1 MIYGHMK
8 LINTILFLED
18 IAIAREV
25 KTKKVILSHQQS
37 YSNYKRSNLKIYVL
51 EAQMKAL

>member
-1 MIYGHMK
+1 MK